1 MNKNMELWNKLKT
14 PHKDALKTIKAGRLK
29 GMSDI
34 NPQWRLMAMTEQFGP
49 IGVGWWYSVVAVEY
63 PLGPEGQVA
72 CMVQIEMYTCKDG
85 KPSNPI
91 TGVGGSTLVAQES
104 KGLRL
109 NDEALKMATTD
120 ALSVAMKQLG
130 VAADVYMNNMDGSK
144 YQAPEDLEALAKEIT
159 PDQAKEICDLIEK
172 SGADIDAFLGFF
184 KVGMVEQLKVGQYKS
199 AITMLNKKLAQVKK

>member
-1 MNKNMELWNKLKT
+1 MSNMTIWDKLRT
-14 PHKDALKTIKAGRLK
+14 PHKDALKTIQAGRLK

-72 CMVQIEMYTCKDG
+72 CMVQIEMYIIQDG
-85 KPSNPI
+85 KTSSPI
-91 TGVGGSTLVAQES
+91 SGVGGSTLVAKES

-144 YQAPEDLEALAKEIT
+144 YQKPEDVAAMSEEIS
-159 PDQAKEICDLIEK
+159 QEQGQEILQLIND
-172 SGADIDAFLGFF
+172 SGADIDEFLKYF
-184 KVGMVEQLKVGQYKS
+184 KIGMVEQLVVSQYKK
-199 AITMLNKKLAQVKK
+199 AKDMLLKKKAALK